1 MPSPSGTGWPLC
13 ALGRVRSPHSA
24 PQLDE
29 SRQWNDL
36 LTKTGGDLSAACLR
50 DLEAF
55 GSIYLD
61 ATLADQLYQ
70 RLRAGQRLAEA
81 VRSLLAAV
89 ACRIVHYSPLDVYDD
104 PALRVAQVIGCLH
117 RGGAERVVLDLHQE
131 LPRFGVRSLLLT
143 LHRPSRSA
151 FATPPGTVELSTI
164 ISNGEERMTA
174 LTRTLT
180 TLAADVV
187 HVHLLDGDANRNLAR
202 AGLPVV
208 HTIHN
213 MRPGWPAGIHDLEP
227 GDAALFIA
235 CSQAVENELRAADL
249 KPPTRTVWNGID
261 FAPYQPSPELHE
273 RGRQLRETLR
283 LRADDFV
290 LTALANPR
298 PQKRLHWL
306 PGILAALRDR
316 LPSRAVRLILAG
328 ENNWQNSAALTAIA
342 EVKAEISRLRLDDAI
357 RWSGPLEDVP
367 ALLAASDALVS
378 TSAHEGL
385 SLAHLEALA
394 AGRPVVAT
402 DAGGTAE
409 IERNNPALTVLPLD
423 ARADRFADALAVIA
437 GQPPESGANAAAVHF
452 SRFRMAEQYARLY
465 PRAIAAHGNRPGQG
479 IWLIANNFST
489 GGAQSSARRLLCEL
503 HRRGITVRAAVLQEE
518 PEWPT
523 AGRQSLEA
531 AGIPVLALPP
541 AGNVD
546 PAEPVALL
554 LERLDADPP
563 QAVLFWNV
571 IFEYKLLLADAL
583 LDVPIFDISPGEMYF
598 SAMERYF
605 TRPRPGLPY
614 RSSLDYGKRLTGVI
628 VKYRAEAEQAAQ
640 LLGVPVRVIPNG
652 VPLPAHSALDQ
663 SPKEKL
669 IIGTSARISP
679 QKKLEELL
687 TALRL
692 AAPRLPPHVL
702 RIAGGPE
709 VGADAYFDELRQQ
722 AAGLTV
728 EWLGDIQD
736 VESFLR
742 QLDMFAMISEPAGCP
757 NASLEALA
765 MGLPVI
771 ATDVGGAAEQVIDGV
786 NGRLVARSDCAAF
799 AEALVQLGNDP
810 ELRGS
815 WGNAARRHIEEHF
828 NLQRMVENY
837 RRVCLT
843 ERG

>member
-1 MPSPSGTGWPLC
+1 
-13 ALGRVRSPHSA
+13 
-24 PQLDE
+24 LDE
-29 SRQWNDL
+29 GKQWNEL
-36 LTKTGGDLSAACLR
+36 LARTGGDLSAECLQS
-50 DLEAF
+50 LESF

-61 ATLADQLYQ
+61 GNLAGELPQ
-70 RLRAGQRLAEA
+70 RLRSGQPFPEA
-81 VRSLLAAV
+81 VRSLLAGV
-89 ACRIVHYSPLDVYDD
+89 PCRIVHYAPLDVYDD

-164 ISNGEERMTA
+164 ISNGEERLTA

-180 TLAADVV
+180 ALAADVV
-187 HVHLLDGDANRNLAR
+187 HVHLLDGDASRSLAH

-213 MRPGWPAGIHDLEP
+213 MRPGWPAGMDTLQP
-227 GDAALFIA
+227 SDASLVIA
-235 CSQAVENELRAADL
+235 CSQAVEDELRAANL
-249 KPPTRTVWNGID
+249 MPPTRTVWNGID
-261 FAPYQPSPELHE
+261 FVPYQPSPELHE
-273 RGRQLRETLR
+273 RGCKLREALR
-283 LRADDFV
+283 LHAEDFV

-316 LPSRAVRLILAG
+316 LPQRNIRLVLAG
-328 ENNWQNSAALTAIA
+328 ENNWQNPSALAAIA
-342 EVKAEISRLRLDDAI
+342 QVKDEIGRLQLEDSI

-367 ALLAASDALVS
+367 ALLAASDVLVS

-394 AGRPVVAT
+394 AGKPVVAT
-402 DAGGTAE
+402 AAGGTEE
-409 IERNNPALTVLPLD
+409 IARNNPALKVLPLD
-423 ARADRFADALAVIA
+423 APAVQFAEVLADIA
-437 GQPPESGANAAAVHF
+437 SQPRESGANAAAVHF

-465 PRAIAAHGNRPGQG
+465 PRAIVANRKRPARG

-503 HRRGITVRAAVLQEE
+503 HRQGIPVRAAVLQEE
-518 PEWPT
+518 LEWPT

-531 AGIPVLALPP
+531 SGIPVLALPP
-541 AGNVD
+541 AGNID

-598 SAMERYF
+598 SSMERYF
-605 TRPRPGLPY
+605 ARPRPGLPY
-614 RSSLDYGKRLTGVI
+614 RSSLDYGKRLAGAI
-628 VKYRAEAEQAAQ
+628 VKYRAEAEQAAR
-640 LLGVPVRVIPNG
+640 LLGAPVHVIPNG
-652 VPLPAHSALDQ
+652 VPLPASSALDK
-663 SPKEKL
+663 SPTDKL
-669 IIGTSARISP
+669 VIGTSARISP

-692 AAPRLPPHVL
+692 AVPRLPPHVL

-709 VGADAYFDELRQQ
+709 IGADAYIDELRRQ
-722 AAGLTV
+722 ATGLAV
-728 EWLGDIQD
+728 EWLGDVQD
-736 VESFLR
+736 IEAFLR
-742 QLDMFAMISEPAGCP
+742 QLDVFAMISEPAGCP

-771 ATDVGGAAEQVIDGV
+771 ATDVGGASEQVIDEV
-786 NGRLVARSDCAAF
+786 NGRLVARGDQVVF
-799 AEALVQLGNDP
+799 AEALVQLANDP
-810 ELRGS
+810 DLRRR
-815 WGNAARRHIEEHF
+815 WGTAARKHIDESF
-828 NLQRMVENY
+828 SLLRMAAGY
-837 RRVCLT
+837 RRVCLAD
-843 ERG
+843 